1 MVIYIRTLFIFRD
14 YTGISIYFLLEYTYI
29 RMKIFLTVSK
39 SGMTKFKDRYKAV
52 LEELKRQGAQVEA
65 TFLKTHLNKTPKL
78 KTINDL
84 TDSEDAYRYVH
95 DSAVRSA
102 ILRSDGVVIEA
113 SYPSFRLG
121 FEAFFALS
129 AQKPV
134 LVLSL
139 DRNYAHLI
147 DQPHFFGA
155 KYTPFTLPDEIE
167 TFLKHIRQYKLRN
180 RFNLFISD
188 TQRQYLEKA
197 AQRHSVSK
205 SDYVRTL
212 IEQDVVSV
220 GKNIK

>member
-1 MVIYIRTLFIFRD
+1 
-14 YTGISIYFLLEYTYI
+14 
-29 RMKIFLTVSK
+29 MKIFLTVSK
-39 SGMTKFKDRYKAV
+39 TGMVKFEKSYEAV
-52 LEELKRQGAQVEA
+52 LDELKAQGAQVEA

-78 KTINDL
+78 KAVKDL

-95 DSAVRSA
+95 DSAVRQA

-121 FEAFFALS
+121 FEAFFAIS

-139 DRNYAHLI
+139 YHNYGHLI

-167 TFLKHIRQYKLRN
+167 KFLRHIKQYKLRN

-188 TQRQYLEKA
+188 NQRQHVEKVA
-197 AQRHSVSK
+197 LRYNVSK
-205 SDYVRTL
+205 SDYVRKL
-212 IEQDVVSV
+212 IEKDMNPL
-220 GKNIK
+220 GRDK